1 MADSRNPEAN
11 TRPMSVGEVD
21 TSAPFESVKEAV
33 CLFGGSGHWKAQP
46 RSTTSS
52 SDDSESSTHVKYGF
66 TDVGHGGILHANK
79 KHHVFN
85 ETDIVKVEEQTVQLE
100 KDLMVKEREAL
111 EVLKDLEMTK
121 RTVEGLKLKIQKEAL
136 EATTLPE
143 PPSHNRKVHPVAEID
158 IHPNPSSPNAVTT
171 LIPGQ
176 ILMELKQAKVNLN
189 RTTSGLAEIRGSVDS
204 LNKKL
209 EKEKALLETTQE
221 RLTLSSAKI
230 SSLDEELNRTR
241 LKLRLAKDPETCEG
255 DLSRELQKLSSEAEK
270 FKKMAE
276 IATTEVSKTMLEI
289 ERTKASIKTA
299 EIRCIAAKKMQEAA
313 KASEAAAL
321 AEIKAL
327 TNNECSFGVTLSFEE
342 YAELTRKAREA
353 EEVSRKRVEAAMF
366 EVDEVNASKAEILKA
381 VEEASKE
388 VKTSKKALEE
398 ALNRVE
404 AANRGKLEVEEA
416 LRRWRSEHG
425 QKKRSIVHNSTRFKN
440 PSHHRRD
447 SRNVYDVNGLNL
459 VGESNAK
466 ALMKPT
472 LSIGQILSRKLL
484 LPEYEKRMR
493 KEQRGVAK
501 VSLRQMLSKGNMVS
515 SPTRSDTGN
524 KQFSSKRKKF
534 GFARFAILLAKENNS
549 HKKMKK
555 KQDLS
560 TR

>member
-1 MADSRNPEAN
+1 
-11 TRPMSVGEVD
+11 MSVGEVD
-21 TSAPFESVKEAV
+21 TSPPFESVKEAV

-52 SDDSESSTHVKYGF
+52 SDDSE
-66 TDVGHGGILHANK
+66 

-121 RTVEGLKLKIQKEAL
+121 RTIEGLKLKIQKEAL
-136 EATTLPE
+136 ETTTLPE
-143 PPSHNRKVHPVAEID
+143 PPSHNRKVHPVTEID

-176 ILMELKQAKVNLN
+176 ILMELKQAK
-189 RTTSGLAEIRGSVDS
+189 
-204 LNKKL
+204 
-209 EKEKALLETTQE
+209 
-221 RLTLSSAKI
+221 
-230 SSLDEELNRTR
+230 
-241 LKLRLAKDPETCEG
+241 
-255 DLSRELQKLSSEAEK
+255 
-270 FKKMAE
+270 
-276 IATTEVSKTMLEI
+276 
-289 ERTKASIKTA
+289 TKASIKTA
-299 EIRCIAAKKMQEAA
+299 EIRCVAAKKMQEAA
-313 KASEAAAL
+313 KASEAAAF

-342 YAELTRKAREA
+342 YAELTRKARET
-353 EEVSRKRVEAAMF
+353 EEVLRKRVEVVMF

-404 AANRGKLEVEEA
+404 AANIGKLEVEEA

-425 QKKRSIVHNSTRFKN
+425 QKKRSVVHNSTRFKN

-493 KEQRGVAK
+493 KEQRGVGK